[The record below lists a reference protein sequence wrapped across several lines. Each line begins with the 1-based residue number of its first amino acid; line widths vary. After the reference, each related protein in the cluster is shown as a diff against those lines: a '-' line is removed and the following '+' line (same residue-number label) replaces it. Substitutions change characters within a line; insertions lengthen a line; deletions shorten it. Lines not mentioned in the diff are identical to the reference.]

1 MGWRDAPLADAAPVA
16 GAAAASTP
24 AWASAPVVERRGA
37 TAPKKEA
44 TPFLERVGTGLM
56 DSVVGAAQVMEK
68 TGIPGTL
75 RTALGIESDMDDV
88 VRQRDA
94 EYVAPEGV
102 DVARIAGNVINPIN
116 WLGGGTG
123 IARAVTTG
131 AVQGALNPTK
141 ADQDPGEF
149 IKDKFKQAGVG
160 AAGGAVGSVLTKAL
174 GRIAKPIG
182 DKAPETEAL
191 EALGVE
197 PTFGQGMAAKGHALG
212 KALGVAEE
220 ASTSVP
226 FASAPLRARREGG
239 LEQWRAAAR
248 RAAAPEGT
256 TMPTGTMDEVRLAW
270 QKGYGDQLDG
280 IPMPYSSVTYQPDM
294 RKLTQGLAL
303 SRDQRD
309 TVQQVFEDLR
319 LASLQNPAP
328 GVQPGAQAAQ
338 MVESEL
344 KGRAA
349 SFMASADPSQRD
361 MGRAFQELARD
372 YGDSWRSALPANTRS
387 EIAALDRRYPG
398 YVAARQAAK
407 TVGAKASDGDP
418 NKFSPGGLWR
428 ASRVAD
434 RSFMKRQHVAGDAPL
449 QDLATLGM
457 GLEGK
462 LPDSGTPIRAA
473 VGGLLAGGSIFGG
486 LTPGVAAGGGLLALY
501 GTRQFQDYLMGR
513 MGPQLQQQA
522 LEIARRMSGAPA
534 GVVGGATA
542 IQSGE

>member
-1 MGWRDAPLADAAPVA
+1 MSWRDAPLA
-16 GAAAASTP
+16 GAAAASAP

-37 TAPKKEA
+37 TAAPKKEA

-56 DSVVGAAQVMEK
+56 DAVVGAGQIMEK
-68 TGIPGTL
+68 TGVPETL
-75 RTALGIESDMDDV
+75 RTAMGIESNMDDV

-131 AVQGALNPTK
+131 AVQGALNPTA

-149 IKDKFKQAGVG
+149 IQDKFKQAAIGG
-160 AAGGAVGSVLTKAL
+160 AGGAVGSVLTKAL

-248 RAAAPEGT
+248 QAAAPEGT

-280 IPMPYSSVTYQPDM
+280 IPMPYASVAYRPDM

-303 SRDQRD
+303 TQDQRRS
-309 TVQQVFEDLR
+309 VQEVFEGLR

-344 KGRAA
+344 KSKAA
-349 SFMASADPSQRD
+349 AFMSSADPSQRD
-361 MGRAFQELARD
+361 VGRAFLELAHD
-372 YGDSWRSALPANTRS
+372 FGDSWRGALPANTRS
-387 EIAALDRRYPG
+387 EIAKLDAHYPG

-522 LEIARRMSGAPA
+522 MEIARRMSTPA
-534 GVVGGATA
+534 GVAGSATA

>member
-37 TAPKKEA
+37 TVAPKKEA
-44 TPFLERVGTGLM
+44 TPLLERIGTGLM
-56 DSVVGAAQVMEK
+56 DPIVGAAQIMEK

-75 RTALGIESDMDDV
+75 RTALGIESDMEDV

-102 DVARIAGNVINPIN
+102 DVARIAGNVVNPIN

-123 IARAVTTG
+123 VARAVGTG
-131 AVQGALNPTK
+131 VIQGALNPTK
-141 ADQDPGEF
+141 ADQDPGDF
-149 IKDKFKQAGVG
+149 IKEKFQQAALGG
-160 AAGGAVGSVLTKAL
+160 AGGAVGSVLTKTL

-191 EALGVE
+191 EALGVS
-197 PTFGQGMAAKGHALG
+197 PTFGQGMAAKGHVLG
-212 KALGVAEE
+212 KALNIAEE
-220 ASTSVP
+220 GAGSVP

-248 RAAAPEGT
+248 QAAAPEGT

-270 QKGYGDQLDG
+270 NKGYGDQLAG
-280 IPMPYSSVTYQPDM
+280 VPLPYSSVTYRPDM
-294 RKLTQGLAL
+294 RKLTGGLGL
-303 SRDQRD
+303 GQDDIR
-309 TVQQVFEDLR
+309 TVKQTFEDLR
-319 LASLQNPAP
+319 LNALQNPVP

-338 MVESEL
+338 MVESDL
-344 KGRAA
+344 KGIAA
-349 SFMASADPSQRD
+349 GYKSSSEYSQRQI
-361 MGRAFQELARD
+361 GEAYERLARE
-372 YGDSWRSALPANTRS
+372 YGDSWRNALPANTRS
-387 EIAALDRRYPG
+387 EIAKLDARYPG

-407 TVGAKASDGDP
+407 TVGAAASGGDP
-418 NKFSPGGLWR
+418 SRFTPSGLWR
-428 ASRVAD
+428 ASRTAD
-434 RSFMKRQHVAGDAPL
+434 RSFAKRRHVAGEAPL

-457 GLEGK
+457 SLEGR
-462 LPDSGTPIRAA
+462 LPDSGTATRAM
-473 VGGLLAGGSIFGG
+473 VGTLIGGGSLLGG
-486 LTPGVAAGGGLLALY
+486 LTPAAAAGGGLLALY

-522 LEIARRMSGAPA
+522 LEIARRMSTPA
-534 GVVGGATA
+534 GVAGSATA